1 MSSLLEDQLS
11 TVQLLQAMYPLPSE
25 LVLSDST
32 ASYVSSALDD
42 PAVPIPNAELEAFEL
57 TICLRINDDPNTLL
71 DVLILLPLL
80 EGVEG
85 GENGVEA
92 GRARAVV
99 RPRQPGWMTRAGYE
113 ALLGRRSLRVMADEE
128 GSSEYILD
136 QLDAISAAAAEI
148 LAERVSGTA
157 EDGGAT
163 DQPEGEA
170 ADSLERVWFWF
181 PSLSS
186 KEKRRDLVTYAEDSG
201 LTGFVLAGKSCVSF
215 TCLCFCLTV
224 SGSRSSVEVTIA
236 LTVRRPV
243 DPSIQRSDRV
253 HCIPSQVLRARARA
267 HAAGKPG
274 LLCVEGDGREVDRY
288 MSRIK
293 SESWS
298 DIPPHQKKVSEV
310 YPFHLRIS
318 LSRETTREDSQAGV
332 AAPCSVRFS
341 PPARLGT

>member
-113 ALLGRRSLRVMADEE
+113 ALLGCPSLRVMADEE

-136 QLDAISAAAAEI
+136 QLDAISAAASEI
-148 LAERVSGTA
+148 LAKTVSAEKVSGIE
-157 EDGGAT
+157 EDGAN
-163 DQPEGEA
+163 DQPDA
-170 ADSLERVWFWF
+170 AAAYSLERVWFWF

-224 SGSRSSVEVTIA
+224 SGSRSSDEVTIA
-236 LTVRRPV
+236 LTIRRPV
-243 DPSIQRSDRV
+243 DPTFRQ
-253 HCIPSQVLRARARA
+253 
-267 HAAGKPG
+267 
-274 LLCVEGDGREVDRY
+274 
-288 MSRIK
+288 
-293 SESWS
+293 
-298 DIPPHQKKVSEV
+298 
-310 YPFHLRIS
+310 
-318 LSRETTREDSQAGV
+318 
-332 AAPCSVRFS
+332 S
-341 PPARLGT
+341 PLHPVTGP

>member
-32 ASYVSSALDD
+32 ASYISSTSDD
-42 PAVPIPNAELEAFEL
+42 PTVPVPKAELEALEL
-57 TICLRINDDPNTLL
+57 TISLRINDDPNTLL

-113 ALLGRRSLRVMADEE
+113 ALLGCPSLRVMTDEE

-136 QLDAISAAAAEI
+136 QLDAISVAAAEI

-201 LTGFVLAGKSCVSF
+201 LTGFVLAGK
-215 TCLCFCLTV
+215 
-224 SGSRSSVEVTIA
+224 
-236 LTVRRPV
+236 
-243 DPSIQRSDRV
+243 
-253 HCIPSQVLRARARA
+253 
-267 HAAGKPG
+267 PG

-298 DIPPHQKKVSEV
+298 DIPPHQKKVTER
-310 YPFHLRIS
+310 LRRP
-318 LSRETTREDSQAGV
+318 LPDATHR
-332 AAPCSVRFS
+332 RFS
-341 PPARLGT
+341 DMQDITDRIPHYGQYAHRGEMGEVRRLMDEWGVGEDFGAVVMNAGT